1 MIFKKHLS
9 FYNIFLFN
17 FIKEQ
22 WNIRRKKIIYLREEI
37 KKYAY
42 FLLMMK
48 FIHILILNLKFY
60 FIFYISQNT
69 VPICIPFDDN
79 KI

>member
-1 MIFKKHLS
+1 MH
-9 FYNIFLFN
+9 NIFLFK
-17 FIKEQ
+17 FYLVIMEYHMKL
-22 WNIRRKKIIYLREEI
+22 NILLKRRNYKICKFSINDI
-37 KKYAY
+37 
-42 FLLMMK
+42 

-69 VPICIPFDDN
+69 LPICIPLDDN